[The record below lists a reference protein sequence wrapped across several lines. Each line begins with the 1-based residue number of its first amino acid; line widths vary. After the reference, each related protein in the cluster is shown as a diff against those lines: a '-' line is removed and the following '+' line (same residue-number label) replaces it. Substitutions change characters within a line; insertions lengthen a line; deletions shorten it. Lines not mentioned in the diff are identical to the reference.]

1 MRDALVPE
9 RPGARVEVRRLA
21 GARPGDE
28 LPDAAVA
35 LVAPGSDVSAVR
47 AYARAGVPG
56 GRGRGG
62 GARGAGARP
71 RGGTGRARRCRGRL
85 QRGRPARQARGMARL
100 GVREGPRARRPTSPS
115 AAGAVVDSLVSRCAL
130 ENAVVGV
137 VRLVPGSD
145 LPVMTANQLRL
156 APRRRGRVR
165 PAARAGPGLRARGRR
180 RRGPR
185 VARARPGAHAARGPR
200 GGGRFCA
207 RGSPAP
213 ARWPR
218 APPCACASRRPDLLA
233 RAAERPRGARLC
245 ARPSRRGRPP
255 PERGTSRSGRS
266 AHEGGAGEPLSSDRA
281 AARARGAPGA
291 LPRPRVG
298 GLRASGRPLPS
309 VHGLRRRLRGR
320 PAQPRRRDSLQP
332 GERPGGHELRALL
345 PAVDGPV
352 GPHAGARR
360 AAACRSRAPP
370 RSPPSTRSASRSPT
384 SSSPPTSWRRSTSR
398 ASRSPP
404 RSATRTTP
412 SSSRAVRRP
421 GTASRSRPSLTRC
434 CSATGEESIVEV
446 CDSEIARAEARAARR
461 VLRRLARVPG
471 TYVPSLYEVL
481 VDETSTRW
489 GYAIPRAG
497 EDVPR
502 RRAQALRVRLCR
514 HARRGPEDR
523 ALHGH
528 RAGPPGAGGAA
539 RLRPRLPLLPGGD
552 DVPPGAGAPGRAGRA
567 RGGGGPRRERAQRGL
582 ALLAL
587 HDRPLQ
593 CAGSSTA

>member
-1 MRDALVPE
+1 MSRRGWSVGRVSEIAGFARAASRGRDERLLLHVLVDALCPRELALAVRDALVPE

-446 CDSEIARAEARAARR
+446 CDSEIARASRAEGAAAPRARAGD
-461 VLRRLARVPG
+461 LRAV
-471 TYVPSLYEVL
+471 
-481 VDETSTRW
+481 
-489 GYAIPRAG
+489 
-497 EDVPR
+497 
-502 RRAQALRVRLCR
+502 ALRGARGRDLHALGLR
-514 HARRGPEDR
+514 DSARRGGR
-523 ALHGH
+523 
-528 RAGPPGAGGAA
+528 PPPSCSSAA
-539 RLRPRLPLLPGGD
+539 CPTLPPRPPW
-552 DVPPGAGAPGRAGRA
+552 
-567 RGGGGPRRERAQRGL
+567 PRRSCPTRASCRTAWRWRCCAAAPAAAASARRG
-582 ALLAL
+582 
-587 HDRPLQ
+587 
-593 CAGSSTA
+593 